1 MKRKVVVVHQCDLC
15 GKRLGR
21 RVNTP
26 KIVTVRIRPTIVQGI
41 IDQDEWVGSI
51 NWAGEV
57 CEDCAS
63 DLQGRVLDWLRTRRT
78 DEATT
83 EECKDGQ

>member
-26 KIVTVRIRPTIVQGI
+26 RIVTARIRPTIVPGI
-41 IDQDEWVGSI
+41 IDQGEWRGSI
-51 NWAGEV
+51 NWVGEV
-57 CEDCAS
+57 CEECAS
-63 DLQGRVLDWLRTRRT
+63 DLQGRVLEWLRTRMK
-78 DEATT
+78 DNVT

>member
-1 MKRKVVVVHQCDLC
+1 MRRKVVVVHQCDLC

-26 KIVTVRIRPTIVQGI
+26 RKVTARIRPTIIQGI
-41 IDQDEWVGSI
+41 IDQDEWAGSI
-51 NWAGEV
+51 NWVGEV
-57 CEDCAS
+57 CEECAS
-63 DLQGRVLDWLRTRRT
+63 DLHGRFLDWYRTRRT
-78 DEATT
+78 DKVT